1 MRKQLLYALILAM
14 GTLLKAQT
22 YSDQQPATPVEPM
35 EHTPV
40 YRVNVVSRTTQAV
53 DYRHHSGGTSIDFRG
68 TDLMPEAEGHARVES
83 RTGRIEI
90 NADLDHLRPSRSYG
104 PQYLTYVLWAITPE
118 GRPQNLGEIVPKDG
132 KSSVKVST
140 GLQAFGLI
148 VTAEPYFA
156 VTRPS
161 DVMVLENEIKKDT
174 KGWAQPIDAR
184 FEALERNEYTIDLN
198 PVQLPA
204 TAATPDTPTD
214 LLQARNA
221 IVIARAEGADHYAAD
236 TLRKAEDFL
245 SRAEDYYRRK
255 QSNKAIGTVARDA
268 VQSAE
273 DARILSIR
281 KRREEQQEAERRA
294 MQERTEQARAQA
306 EQAQQQESQARAQAD
321 LETRQREQAERERES
336 AERAKQEAEQARRD
350 AEQARAAALAQQQV
364 AQVQAQQAQQ
374 TAQQAEQARL
384 RAEQDKEQ
392 TRTRLMQ
399 QLNEVLQTRETARGL
414 VVNMPDVLF
423 DIDRY
428 SLKPGAR
435 ERLAKVAGILQ
446 AYPDLHVSV
455 EGHTDSTGTA
465 EHNQQLSEN
474 RANSVRGFLEQ
485 QGVKPSNIDARGFGQ
500 TQPVASN
507 STSAG
512 RQLNRRVD
520 LVVTG
525 EAIGATLSR

>member
-1 MRKQLLYALILAM
+1 
-14 GTLLKAQT
+14 
-22 YSDQQPATPVEPM
+22 

-40 YRVNVVSRTTQAV
+40 YRVNVVSRTTLAV

-68 TDLMPEAEGHARVES
+68 TDLMPEARGHARVES

-90 NADLDHLRPSRSYG
+90 DTDFDHLRPSRSYG

-118 GRPQNLGEIVPKDG
+118 GRPQNLGEIVPKEG

-140 GLQAFGLI
+140 DLQAFGLI

-161 DVMVLENEIKKDT
+161 DVMVLESELKRNT

-184 FEALERNEYTIDLN
+184 FDALERNEYTIDLN

-204 TAATPDTPTD
+204 TAAHPDTPTD

-245 SRAEDYYRRK
+245 NRAEDYYQRK
-255 QSNKAIGTVARDA
+255 QNSKAISTVARGA
-268 VQSAE
+268 VQAAE
-273 DARILSIR
+273 DARLLSIR
-281 KRREEQQEAERRA
+281 KRREEQQEAERRD
-294 MQERTEQARAQA
+294 MQERTEHARAEAEQATRQEAQARAH
-306 EQAQQQESQARAQAD
+306 AD
-321 LETRQREQAERERES
+321 LETQQREQAEREREA

-350 AEQARAAALAQQQV
+350 AEQARAAALAQQQS
-364 AQVQAQQAQQ
+364 AQAQAQQAQQ

-384 RAEQDKEQ
+384 QAEQDKEQ

-455 EGHTDSTGTA
+455 EGHTDSTGTPG
-465 EHNQQLSEN
+465 HNQQLSEN
-474 RANSVRGFLEQ
+474 RANSVREFLEE
-485 QGVKPSNIDARGFGQ
+485 QGVRVNNIDAR
-500 TQPVASN
+500 
-507 STSAG
+507 
-512 RQLNRRVD
+512 
-520 LVVTG
+520 
-525 EAIGATLSR
+525 

>member
-1 MRKQLLYALILAM
+1 MRKSFLSFAVVPFLSAVLFA
-14 GTLLKAQT
+14 
-22 YSDQQPATPVEPM
+22 QQPDANQQTTSVEPM
-35 EHTPV
+35 DHTPV
-40 YRVNVVSRTTQAV
+40 YRVKVLSRTTKAV
-53 DYRHHSGGTSIDFRG
+53 NYRHHSGGTSIDFRG
-68 TDLMPEAEGHARVES
+68 TDLMPEASGHARVES

-90 NADLDHLRPSRSYG
+90 DTDLDHLRSSRSYG

-140 GLQAFGLI
+140 DLQAFGVI

-161 DVMVLENEIKKDT
+161 DVVVLQNEIKKNT

-204 TAATPDTPTD
+204 TAANPETPTD

-221 IVIARAEGADHYAAD
+221 IVIARAGGADHYAAD

-281 KRREEQQEAERRA
+281 KRRQEQQEAERRA

-321 LETRQREQAERERES
+321 WETRQREQAEKERES
-336 AERAKQEAEQARRD
+336 AERAKQEAEQAR
-350 AEQARAAALAQQQV
+350 
-364 AQVQAQQAQQ
+364 
-374 TAQQAEQARL
+374 
-384 RAEQDKEQ
+384 
-392 TRTRLMQ
+392 
-399 QLNEVLQTRETARGL
+399 
-414 VVNMPDVLF
+414 
-423 DIDRY
+423 
-428 SLKPGAR
+428 
-435 ERLAKVAGILQ
+435 
-446 AYPDLHVSV
+446 
-455 EGHTDSTGTA
+455 
-465 EHNQQLSEN
+465 
-474 RANSVRGFLEQ
+474 
-485 QGVKPSNIDARGFGQ
+485 
-500 TQPVASN
+500 
-507 STSAG
+507 
-512 RQLNRRVD
+512 
-520 LVVTG
+520 
-525 EAIGATLSR
+525 